1 MQVKQAFI
9 FSILVV
15 LIGNVMGFFVG
26 RALSVDLPPV
36 CKKWNTNY
44 IMELSLF
51 LTGFVSF
58 LVYNTKSFKS
68 FVV

>member
-1 MQVKQAFI
+1 
-9 FSILVV
+9 
-15 LIGNVMGFFVG
+15 MGFFVG

-44 IMELSLF
+44 IMEISLF

-68 FVV
+68 FMV

>member
-1 MQVKQAFI
+1 MQVKEAFI

-15 LIGNVMGFFVG
+15 VIGNIMGFFVG
-26 RALSVDLPPV
+26 RALSIDLPSV

-44 IMELSLF
+44 IMEISLF

-58 LVYNTKSFKS
+58 LVYNTKSFTS
-68 FVV
+68 FMV